1 MNMRMSTVA
10 NSRYYGSIWM
20 DKYIITYCDLES
32 NVTDTV
38 TIYAHNVN
46 HAIKTFQQTHDLE
59 FEIIKID

>member
-1 MNMRMSTVA
+1 MNMKMNMVA
-10 NSRYYGSIWM
+10 SFRYCGLIWM

>member
-1 MNMRMSTVA
+1 
-10 NSRYYGSIWM
+10 M

-59 FEIIKID
+59 FEIISID

>member
-1 MNMRMSTVA
+1 
-10 NSRYYGSIWM
+10 M

>member
-1 MNMRMSTVA
+1 MNLDNNTRLF
-10 NSRYYGSIWM
+10 GLILM

-46 HAIKTFQQTHDLE
+46 HAIKTFKQTHSLDH
-59 FEIIKID
+59 EIISID

>member
-1 MNMRMSTVA
+1 MIMVA
-10 NSRYYGSIWM
+10 SFHYYGWILM

-59 FEIIKID
+59 FEIISID